1 MKISTEQLRKLAQL
15 RRAYQDSTSQKD
27 LNRILEDAMK
37 EIQKILADNGVD
49 WTTLTTDDYISPRN
63 EGERSKLF
71 TPDDFIKALDEYLK
85 NRDSITKN
93 ETPKQITVKE
103 ASKIY
108 NIPLW
113 TLRNYI
119 SRRLIPIRKIG
130 NRVYLETDK
139 LETWLKKFDI
149 PPYRYDKK

>member
-1 MKISTEQLRKLAQL
+1 MSARDAYSSSSTEDEKPK
-15 RRAYQDSTSQKD
+15 Y
-27 LNRILEDAMK
+27 
-37 EIQKILADNGVD
+37 
-49 WTTLTTDDYISPRN
+49 
-63 EGERSKLF
+63 F

-85 NRDSITKN
+85 KQDLSSEKER
-93 ETPKQITVKE
+93 PKQITVKE
-103 ASKIY
+103 ASKMY

-139 LETWLKKFDI
+139 LETWLKQFDI
-149 PPYRYDKK
+149 AAYKYDKK